1 MTHGVI
7 KMNFLKKLCSNFYT
21 LAFTIFISGLISV
34 YDNVMNVIFY
44 DTLPIDERNPLA
56 SKIIDWYGVKG
67 LVEIKATGTV
77 LAVIVMLLLA
87 KTRYKFVVYPV
98 FLVQL
103 WLFYYLTFHV
113 NSMTNFLDTDFGL
126 PIRLFLEFYREA
138 LSL

>member
-1 MTHGVI
+1 
-7 KMNFLKKLCSNFYT
+7 MNFLKKLCSNFYT
-21 LAFTIFISGLISV
+21 LAFPVVISGLISV

-56 SKIIDWYGVKG
+56 SKIIEWYGVKG

>member
-1 MTHGVI
+1 
-7 KMNFLKKLCSNFYT
+7 MNFLKKLCSNFYT
-21 LAFTIFISGLISV
+21 LAFTVFISGLISV

-56 SKIIDWYGVKG
+56 SKIIEWYGVKG

>member
-1 MTHGVI
+1 
-7 KMNFLKKLCSNFYT
+7 MNFLKKLCSNFYT

-56 SKIIDWYGVKG
+56 SKIIDWCGVKG

-113 NSMTNFLDTDFGL
+113 NGMTNFLDTDFGL
-126 PIRLFLEFYREA
+126 PIRLFLEFYREKI
-138 LSL
+138 SL

>member
-1 MTHGVI
+1 
-7 KMNFLKKLCSNFYT
+7 MNFLKKLCSNFYT
-21 LAFTIFISGLISV
+21 LAFTVFISGLISV

-56 SKIIDWYGVKG
+56 SKIIEWYGVKG
-67 LVEIKATGTV
+67 LVEIKATGTI
-77 LAVIVMLLLA
+77 LAVIAMLLLA
-87 KTRYKFVVYPV
+87 KPRYKFIIYPV

-113 NSMTNFLDTDFGL
+113 NSMTNFLDADFGL
-126 PIRLFLEFYREA
+126 PIRLFLEFYREI